1 MDLSTSGA
9 SLPCH
14 LPLTLLTNSSSSGA
28 VGSLSPPSMASPPSL
43 LSPSPSSAFRPV
55 VPKSLLMPPPPPP
68 PIDTFFMSAIQ
79 SLVVSTS
86 DDQFSVDSGSS
97 DAPPPKDENASTSGT
112 AGTILCQVCSD
123 KASGFHYGVF
133 ACEGCKGFFR
143 RSIQQ
148 KISYRACTRTEDCL
162 ILRNNRNRCQCCR
175 LKKCL
180 SVGMSR
186 DAVRFGRVPKREK
199 ARMFEE
205 MQKTNVQSQ
214 RDQIAIQ
221 YENLT
226 DVMHKIN
233 HAFATLQNTLEKC
246 TSPVYTDR
254 CPISSNFIVIPL
266 KAAIDFANS
275 IPAFLSIPQTQRVH
289 LLQNSVFDVM
299 LLASAHSSFP
309 PGGVGYD
316 VAAANPVIP
325 QAIQS
330 ISARVRQLPSQTVPI
345 LTAIAVCQADL
356 IPNCQQPMLLAERLW
371 CVLGKLGGI
380 QALAAA
386 PSLLADVRTLR
397 QWHSDRLRSLS
408 SGANPNP
415 QLLMAAPGTPMLLPP
430 AFLSPPASSV
440 STSTKS
446 DFIERHQSI
455 ANLLERPR
463 RISGSTEQPLNLSL
477 PRAAKAE
484 PSAEVK
490 REAPDV

>member
-1 MDLSTSGA
+1 MDFGG

-14 LPLTLLTNSSSSGA
+14 QPLSLLTTTSPQMFP
-28 VGSLSPPSMASPPSL
+28 SPPSMASPPSL
-43 LSPSPSSAFRPV
+43 LSPSPTSAFRPV
-55 VPKSLLMPPPPPP
+55 VPKSLLAPPPPPP
-68 PIDTFFMSAIQ
+68 PIDTFYMTAIQ

-86 DDQFSVDSGSS
+86 DDQLSETGSS
-97 DAPPPKDENASTSGT
+97 EAPIKDENASTS

-180 SVGMSR
+180 AVGMSR

-221 YENLT
+221 YENLN
-226 DVMHKIN
+226 DVMQKIN
-233 HAFATLQNTLEKC
+233 TAFATLQATLEKC
-246 TSPVYTDR
+246 TSSVYTDR

-275 IPAFLSIPQTQRVH
+275 IPAFLSIPQAQRVH

-299 LLASAHSSFP
+299 LLASAHTTQSSFP
-309 PGGVGYD
+309 PGGIAYD
-316 VAAANPVIP
+316 NSNPVIP
-325 QAIQS
+325 QAIHS
-330 ISARVRQLPSQTVPI
+330 IAARVRQLPPQTAPI
-345 LTAIAVCQADL
+345 LTAIAVCQAEL

-380 QALAAA
+380 HALAAA
-386 PSLLADVRTLR
+386 PGLLSDVRTLR
-397 QWHSDRLRSLS
+397 QWHSDRLRHT
-408 SGANPNP
+408 ATP
-415 QLLMAAPGTPMLLPP
+415 QPVHQQHHQQQHLLMPMPMPIRQTILPP
-430 AFLSPPASSV
+430 AFLSPPASST
-440 STSTKS
+440 STSVKS
-446 DFIERHQSI
+446 EFIERHQSI
-455 ANLLERPR
+455 ATLLERPVEPR
-463 RISGSTEQPLNLSL
+463 ARARAFSCSGPVEPLNLVLPRVKQYKFSL
-477 PRAAKAE
+477 P
-484 PSAEVK
+484 
-490 REAPDV
+490 